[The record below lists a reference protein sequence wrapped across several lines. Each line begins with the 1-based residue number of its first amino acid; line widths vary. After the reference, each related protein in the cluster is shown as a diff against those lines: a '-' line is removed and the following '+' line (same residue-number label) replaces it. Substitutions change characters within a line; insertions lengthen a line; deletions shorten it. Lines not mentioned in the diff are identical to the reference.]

1 MLDRL
6 IAAFLSI
13 PGYWVVGAVFFL
25 SAAETALFVG
35 FVVPGELAV
44 ILGGVL
50 ASRAHVP
57 LPAILAASV
66 AGPILGDSI
75 GYYLGRRYGENT
87 RHKRLR
93 RRWAKA
99 RSWVKNKGAPAV
111 FLGRFVAFV
120 RTFIPA
126 AAGVSK
132 MPYRRFLPWNVAA
145 GILWGSGSS
154 LLGYFAGENFE
165 AIAHTMGWLGLA
177 LLALVIAVLAGIRFF
192 WPRAHRS
199 RQED

>member
-1 MLDRL
+1 MLNRL
-6 IAAFLSI
+6 FAVFLSI
-13 PGYWVVGAVFFL
+13 PGPWVIGAVFFL
-25 SAAETALFVG
+25 TVAETALFVG

-66 AGPILGDSI
+66 VGPILGDSI

-93 RRWAKA
+93 KRWAKA
-99 RSWVKNKGAPAV
+99 QSWIKNKGAPAV

-120 RTFIPA
+120 RSFIPA
-126 AAGVSK
+126 AAGVSR
-132 MPYRRFLPWNVAA
+132 MPYRKFLPWNVAA
-145 GILWGSGSS
+145 GILWGAGSA

-165 AIAHTMGWLGLA
+165 AVAHAMGWLGLA
-177 LLALVIAVLAGIRFF
+177 LLGVVIAVLAGIRFF
-192 WPRAHRS
+192 SPRAR
-199 RQED
+199 R

>member
-1 MLDRL
+1 MFDRL
-6 IAAFLSI
+6 IAAILSI
-13 PGYWVVGAVFFL
+13 PGPWIVGAVFFL

-35 FVVPGELAV
+35 FIVPGELAV

-57 LPAILAASV
+57 LPAVLAASV

-75 GYYLGRRYGENT
+75 GYYLGRRYGEDT
-87 RHKRLR
+87 RHKLLKK
-93 RRWAKA
+93 RWAKA

-120 RTFIPA
+120 RSFIPA

-132 MPYRRFLPWNVAA
+132 MPYRKFLPWNVAA
-145 GILWGSGSS
+145 GILWGAGSAF
-154 LLGYFAGENFE
+154 LGYFAGENFE
-165 AIAHTMGWLGLA
+165 PVVHAMGWVGLA
-177 LLALVIAVLAGIRFF
+177 LLAVAIAVFAGMRHVGG
-192 WPRAHRS
+192 RRTARS
-199 RQED
+199 

>member
-6 IAAFLSI
+6 IAAFHSI
-13 PGYWVVGAVFFL
+13 PGFWVAGAVFFL

-120 RTFIPA
+120 RTFIPP

-145 GILWGSGSS
+145 GILWGSGSA

-165 AIAHTMGWLGLA
+165 AIVHTMGWLGLA
-177 LLALVIAVLAGIRFF
+177 LLALAIAVLAGIRFF
-192 WPRAHRS
+192 WPRRRS
-199 RQED
+199 RQEE

>member
-13 PGYWVVGAVFFL
+13 PGFWVAGAVFFL

-120 RTFIPA
+120 RTFIPP

-145 GILWGSGSS
+145 GILWGSGSA

-165 AIAHTMGWLGLA
+165 AIVHTMGWLGLA
-177 LLALVIAVLAGIRFF
+177 LLALAIAVLAGIRFF
-192 WPRAHRS
+192 WPRRRS
-199 RQED
+199 RQEE

>member
-1 MLDRL
+1 VLLDRL

-13 PGYWVVGAVFFL
+13 PGPWVVGTVFFL
-25 SAAETALFVG
+25 SLAETALFVG

-50 ASRAHVP
+50 ASRAHVS
-57 LPAILAASV
+57 LPAVLAASV

-87 RHKRLR
+87 RHKR
-93 RRWAKA
+93 AA
-99 RSWVKNKGAPAV
+99 AV

-120 RTFIPA
+120 RSFIPA

-132 MPYRRFLPWNVAA
+132 MPYRKFLPWNVAA
-145 GILWGSGSS
+145 GILWGSSS
-154 LLGYFAGENFE
+154 ALLGYFAGSHFE
-165 AIAHTMGWLGLA
+165 AVAHAMSLLGLA
-177 LLALVIAVLAGIRFF
+177 FFLVVIAVLIGFRFF
-192 WPRAHRS
+192 AERSHR
-199 RQED
+199 RRGN